1 MVSSFCRW
9 GGAHKEG
16 RPPTMVLLFYRQ
28 YFDALDD
35 SDVCVTILTTNFR
48 NISFYNHTLT
58 IFLYSSYGCHTIV
71 MRS

>member
-35 SDVCVTILTTNFR
+35 SDVCVTILTRTFE
-48 NISFYNHTLT
+48 IFHFT
-58 IFLYSSYGCHTIV
+58 IIH
-71 MRS
+71 